1 MCGLPF
7 KKLDKKSEKQFL
19 FDRRQRLI
27 QILESI
33 NDHNDAAGVLDV
45 TIMLLFQQIKQVVV
59 GGSLL
64 RGPILQMLLQ
74 ERKITPS
81 VATVLRTLATSLQTG
96 DPVNESLVAAVK
108 QCGLCRDVTKLQLE
122 GY

>member
-33 NDHNDAAGVLDV
+33 NDAAGVLDV
-45 TIMLLFQQIKQVVV
+45 TIMLLFQQVKQVVV
-59 GGSLL
+59 SGSLL

-74 ERKITPS
+74 ERKITPP
-81 VATVLRTLATSLQTG
+81 VATVLRTLANSLQTG
-96 DPVNESLVAAVK
+96 DPVNDSLVAAVK
-108 QCGLCRDVTKLQLE
+108 ECGLCRDVAKLQLE